1 MSIQD
6 KNFSA
11 KPGGKLNVE
20 GAVDPEEKLR
30 YPESRPAEMLESV
43 RRLLQLGASGQV
55 DVVLPGHNQVNTN
68 TKTKT
73 RDMIQNFIL
82 PGHNQV
88 GDVFGPK
95 GPHKVL

>member
-55 DVVLPGHNQVNTN
+55 DVVLPGHNQVKTN
-68 TKTKT
+68 
-73 RDMIQNFIL
+73 
-82 PGHNQV
+82 
-88 GDVFGPK
+88 VFG
-95 GPHKVL
+95 HQTALFVLVVNFATR